1 MHDFKVMFFPTV
13 VNTRQKSNV
22 ATILLFQQYCRGSTR
37 LAGSRA
43 SAEAVKQWRKPDP
56 KQ

>member
-13 VNTRQKSNV
+13 VSPRQKSIV
-22 ATILLFQQYCRGSTR
+22 ARILLLQQYCRGSIR
-37 LAGSRA
+37 LAGARG